1 MKKLLSISS
10 NKILMMCGLGLIMTL
25 GAFWHYQ
32 TNQSQLDRMNVL
44 NQGVGTCF
52 NRISQTFTAMM
63 IKDIQSPYLNRGFMG
78 LSDECLN
85 ETIKGINPF
94 KQNVGK
100 GYQTLNKLISDV
112 HWFHESVVRTHS
124 PMVAGKEMN
133 APLNP
138 LSSKF
143 SEMEALKVNLVDEID
158 ATNARIRE
166 VQASDEILMGIG
178 LLMFVVSLSLLA
190 LKEFN
195 RIQLQREIEK
205 KALNLLQAGQANV
218 GAMVDE
224 LIDRALVV
232 QGLPVCAQIF
242 RDYHGELLERMANK
256 SIYNEVKVKETRNDM
271 KEAADSAEEDH
282 EELKV
287 PEVPG
292 APATPKSS
300 LKEVLVSIQNIH
312 GKDLIHSSDVRDVQM
327 AVNFEAFEQ
336 MMNAAVNKMESRR
349 TDNKKIMISNQI
361 HSDRVVINLF
371 MGGNT
376 FTAAELEFAQNNN
389 SVLADSMDM
398 NMVILREMAA
408 ETNTHWMMENKVD
421 RQGNITGM
429 SLRFTVN
436 RVPKDSKSNK
446 NLVSVFKGKKK
457 DLARELMN

>member
-10 NKILMMCGLGLIMTL
+10 NKILMMCGLGLLMTL
-25 GAFWHYQ
+25 GAFWHHQ
-32 TNQSQLDRMNVL
+32 SNQSQLDRMNVL

-63 IKDIQSPYLNRGFMG
+63 IRDIQSPYLNRGFMG

-124 PMVAGKEMN
+124 PMIAGKDLN

-166 VQASDEILMGIG
+166 VQGSDEVLMGIG

-218 GAMVDE
+218 GAMVDQ
-224 LIDRALVV
+224 LIDRALMV

-242 RDYHGELLERMANK
+242 RDYHGEILERMTTKAPYNESSNK
-256 SIYNEVKVKETRNDM
+256 KVELSSADVTEAEVVPEFKTSEIYN
-271 KEAADSAEEDH
+271 
-282 EELKV
+282 
-287 PEVPG
+287 G
-292 APATPKSS
+292 PKTS

-312 GKDLIHSSDVRDVQM
+312 SKDLVQASDVRDVSM

-336 MMNAAVNKMESRR
+336 MMNAALTKMESRR
-349 TDNKKIMISNQI
+349 MDGKKIMISNQV

-371 MGGNT
+371 LAGNT
-376 FTAAELEFAQNNN
+376 FTATELEYAQNNQ
-389 SVLADSMDM
+389 SVSADSMDM
-398 NMVILREMAA
+398 NMIILREMAL
-408 ETNTHWMMENKVD
+408 ETGSHWMVENKTD
-421 RQGNITGM
+421 RQGKITGM

-436 RVPKDSKSNK
+436 RVPKDAKSSK
-446 NLVSVFKGKKK
+446 NLVSVLKGKKK

>member
-10 NKILMMCGLGLIMTL
+10 NKILMMCGLGLLMTL
-25 GAFWHYQ
+25 GAFWHHQ
-32 TNQSQLDRMNVL
+32 SNQSQLDRMNVL

-63 IKDIQSPYLNRGFMG
+63 IRDIQSPYLNRGFMG

-124 PMVAGKEMN
+124 PMVAGKDLN

-138 LSSKF
+138 LSTKF
-143 SEMEALKVNLVDEID
+143 SEMEELKVNLVDEID

-166 VQASDEILMGIG
+166 VQASDEVLMGIG
-178 LLMFVVSLSLLA
+178 LLMFVISLSLLA
-190 LKEFN
+190 MKEFN

-218 GAMVDE
+218 GAMVDQ

-242 RDYHGELLERMANK
+242 RDYHGDILERMSGK
-256 SIYNEVKVKETRNDM
+256 TGYNESPNKKVEEAVVKADQVEND
-271 KEAADSAEEDH
+271 EVPEF
-282 EELKV
+282 KV
-287 PEVPG
+287 PEVYSGPR
-292 APATPKSS
+292 ASF
-300 LKEVLVSIQNIH
+300 KEVLVSIQNIH
-312 GKDLIHSSDVRDVQM
+312 SKDLIQASDVRDVSM

-336 MMNAAVNKMESRR
+336 MMNAALNKMESRR
-349 TDNKKIMISNQI
+349 MDGKKIMISNQI

-371 MGGNT
+371 LAGNT
-376 FTAAELEFAQNNN
+376 FTAAELEFAQNNQ
-389 SVLADSMDM
+389 SVSADAMDM
-398 NMVILREMAA
+398 NMIILREMAS
-408 ETNTHWMMENKVD
+408 ETGSHWMLENKTD
-421 RQGNITGM
+421 RQGKITGM

-436 RVPKDSKSNK
+436 RVPKDAKSSK